1 MNTHKVIRNKTLG
14 AWKKNAEAHYDETPE
29 SVREYIAVLEEELST
44 KDAQRPPVS
53 PPPPDRKLTGY

>member
-29 SVREYIAVLEEELST
+29 SVREYIAVLEEELGI
-44 KDAQRPPVS
+44 KDARRAPAS
-53 PPPPDRKLTGY
+53 PPPDRHLTGY